1 MYLRAKR
8 TPPEMTEAAT
18 WSAGSSAMTPVPY
31 RVSSRVVE
39 NRDSATLRLEPV
51 REPLPAPSPGEF
63 MMMYAFGIGEI
74 AISVSGV
81 PTIVDETITHTIRS
95 VGAVSRALHDAQ
107 PGTVIGMRGPF
118 GTNWGLADA
127 VGRDLVIVAGGV
139 GLAPLRPVVLG
150 ALADRD
156 RYGRVTLIAGARS
169 RDDFL
174 FAEELQ
180 DWARGDAV
188 DVHLTVD
195 VPVQGWPGEVGFVT
209 EPLRRVPLR
218 PDNTTAFLCGP
229 EPMMF
234 NGAAELM
241 RKGMATSD
249 IRVSLERNMQCGI
262 GWCGHCQLG
271 PLLLC
276 RDGAVVGYDV
286 AEPLLQVKEL

>member
-1 MYLRAKR
+1 
-8 TPPEMTEAAT
+8 MTDTAT
-18 WSAGSSAMTPVPY
+18 WPTPSSAMSPVPY
-31 RVSSRVVE
+31 RVRSRVAE
-39 NRDSATLRLEPV
+39 NRDSSTLHLDPV
-51 REPLPAPSPGEF
+51 GEPLTAPLPGEF
-63 MMMYAFGIGEI
+63 MMMFAFGIGEV

-81 PTIVDETITHTIRS
+81 PTGSDSTITHTIRS

-118 GTNWGLADA
+118 GTNWGLTEA
-127 VGRDLVIVAGGV
+127 VGRDLIIVAGGV

-156 RYGRVTLIAGARS
+156 AYGRVTLIAGARS

-180 DWARGDAV
+180 NWAQTGSIV
-188 DVHLTVD
+188 VHLTVD

-209 EPLRRVPLR
+209 EPLRRLPLR
-218 PDNTTAFLCGP
+218 PANTTAFLCGP
-229 EPMMF
+229 EPMMR
-234 NGAAELM
+234 NGAMELL
-241 RKGMATSD
+241 RKGLAATD

-276 RDGAVVGYDV
+276 RDGPVVAYDA
-286 AEPLLQVKEL
+286 AEPLLAVKEL

>member
-1 MYLRAKR
+1 MTDTAAWPQ
-8 TPPEMTEAAT
+8 TP
-18 WSAGSSAMTPVPY
+18 SAMSPVPY
-31 RVSSRVVE
+31 RVHSRVAE
-39 NRDSATLRLEPV
+39 NRDSATLLLQPV
-51 REPLPAPSPGEF
+51 AEGLPAPQPGEF

-81 PTIVDETITHTIRS
+81 PTTADETITHTIRS

-118 GTNWGLADA
+118 GTSWGLTEAA
-127 VGRDLVIVAGGV
+127 GRDLVIVAGGV

-156 RYGRVTLIAGARS
+156 SYGAVTLIAGARS

-180 DWARGDAV
+180 SWVADGSIE
-188 DVHLTVD
+188 VHLTVD

-209 EPLRRVPLR
+209 EPLRRMALQADR
-218 PDNTTAFLCGP
+218 TTAFLCGP

-234 NGAAELM
+234 NGAKELL
-241 RKGMATSD
+241 RKGVADSD
-249 IRVSLERNMQCGI
+249 IRVSLERNMQCGF

-276 RDGAVVGYDV
+276 RDGPVVGYDV
-286 AEPLLQVKEL
+286 AEPLLRVKEL

>member
-1 MYLRAKR
+1 
-8 TPPEMTEAAT
+8 MTDTAT
-18 WSAGSSAMTPVPY
+18 WPAPSSAMAPVPY
-31 RVSSRVVE
+31 RVCDRVAE
-39 NRDSATLRLEPV
+39 NRDSATLSLKPV
-51 REPLPAPSPGEF
+51 REPLPAPRPGEF
-63 MMMYAFGIGEI
+63 MMMYAFGVGEI
-74 AISVSGV
+74 AVSVSGV
-81 PTIVDETITHTIRS
+81 PTATDTFITHTIRS

-107 PGTVIGMRGPF
+107 PGTVIGMRGPL

-127 VGRDLVIVAGGV
+127 EGRDLVIVAGGV

-150 ALADRD
+150 ALAERD
-156 RYGRVTLIAGARS
+156 RFGRVTLIVGARS

-174 FAEELQ
+174 FGEELA
-180 DWARGDAV
+180 DWARGGSI

-218 PDNTTAFLCGP
+218 PDRTTAFLCGP
-229 EPMMF
+229 EPMMR
-234 NGAAELM
+234 NGATELL
-241 RKGMATSD
+241 RKGMAASN

-276 RDGAVVGYDV
+276 RDGPVVGYDV
-286 AEPLLQVKEL
+286 AEPLLRVKEL

>member
-1 MYLRAKR
+1 MI
-8 TPPEMTEAAT
+8 
-18 WSAGSSAMTPVPY
+18 PVPY
-31 RVSSRVVE
+31 RVSSRVAE
-39 NRDSATLRLEPV
+39 NRDSATLRLEPA
-51 REPLPAPSPGEF
+51 REPLPTPRPGEF
-63 MMMYAFGIGEI
+63 MMMYAFGVGEI

-81 PTIVDETITHTIRS
+81 PTVADETIAHTIRS
-95 VGAVSRALHDAQ
+95 VGAASRALHDAR

-127 VGRDLVIVAGGV
+127 LGRDLVIVAGGV

-150 ALADRD
+150 ALAERD

-174 FAEELQ
+174 FAEELA
-180 DWARGDAV
+180 DWNRGGAI

-209 EPLRRVPLR
+209 EPLRRMPLR
-218 PDNTTAFLCGP
+218 PDRTIAFLCGP
-229 EPMMF
+229 EPMMR
-234 NGAAELM
+234 NGAAELL
-241 RKGMATSD
+241 RKGMAANN

-271 PLLLC
+271 LLLLC
-276 RDGAVVGYDV
+276 RDGPIVGYDV
-286 AEPLLQVKEL
+286 AEPLLRVKEL

>member
-1 MYLRAKR
+1 
-8 TPPEMTEAAT
+8 MTDTAT
-18 WSAGSSAMTPVPY
+18 WPTPSSAMSPVPY
-31 RVSSRVVE
+31 RVRSRVPE
-39 NRDSATLRLEPV
+39 NRDSSTLQLEPV
-51 REPLPAPSPGEF
+51 REPLLAPRPGEF
-63 MMMYAFGIGEI
+63 MMMYAFGIGEV

-81 PTIVDETITHTIRS
+81 PTGTDSTITHTIRS

-107 PGTVIGMRGPF
+107 QGSVIGMRGPF
-118 GTNWGLADA
+118 GTNWGLDGA

-156 RYGRVTLIAGARS
+156 AYGRLTLIAGARS

-174 FAEELQ
+174 FSEELQ
-180 DWARGDAV
+180 SWTRRDDI

-209 EPLRRVPLR
+209 EPVRRVPLR
-218 PDNTTAFLCGP
+218 PENTAAFLCGP
-229 EPMMF
+229 ERMMI
-234 NGAAELM
+234 NGATELL
-241 RKGMATSD
+241 RKGMAADD

-276 RDGAVVGYDV
+276 RDGPVVGFDV
-286 AEPLLQVKEL
+286 AEPLLAIQEL

>member
-1 MYLRAKR
+1 MTDAMTRP
-8 TPPEMTEAAT
+8 TP
-18 WSAGSSAMTPVPY
+18 SSAMTPVPY
-31 RVSSRVVE
+31 RVRSRVAE
-39 NRDSATLRLEPV
+39 NRDSATLCLEPV
-51 REPLPAPSPGEF
+51 GQPLSAPLPGEF
-63 MMMYAFGIGEI
+63 MMMYAFGVGEI

-81 PTIVDETITHTIRS
+81 PTVVDDTITHTIRS

-107 PGTVIGMRGPF
+107 PGTTIGMRGPF
-118 GTNWGLADA
+118 GTNWGLAEA
-127 VGRDLVIVAGGV
+127 SGRDLIIVAGGV
-139 GLAPLRPVVLG
+139 GLAPLRPVVTG
-150 ALADRD
+150 ALGDRE

-180 DWARGDAV
+180 EWAGGGAI

-209 EPLRRVPLR
+209 EPLRRVPVR
-218 PDNTTAFLCGP
+218 PDTTTAFLCGP
-229 EPMMF
+229 EPMMR
-234 NGAAELM
+234 NGANELL
-241 RKGMATSD
+241 RKGVAANN

-276 RDGAVVGYDV
+276 RDGPVVGYDA
-286 AEPLLQVKEL
+286 AEPLLRVKEL